1 MTKSDYEGIQM
12 TTKNSLNIIFLSIRS
27 SSKIRSIAD
36 LLEKTLLVC
45 AKLIF
50 IYITIFIEFMFGNMQ
65 GNLFFSRVFTLSR
78 FFHTEKNKKKI
89 N

>member
-1 MTKSDYEGIQM
+1 M
-12 TTKNSLNIIFLSIRS
+12 TTKNSLTIIFLRFRS

-65 GNLFFSRVFTLSR
+65 GNLFFSHVFTSSR
-78 FFHTEKNKKKI
+78 FFQTERNKKKI